1 MYHSCMYIHVPC
13 SYCTVTPLCAS
24 VARLVSGVV
33 WYSTGSAE
41 APSLRDRVLESAVR
55 LGVCCFKL
63 SIFGGSHGVREIFDS
78 LGFRPSELRTL
89 RSIGMFQHTA
99 YRGSSRSRAVARTP
113 DRDAFPAER
122 TEVGLLPALFA
133 RGDGS
138 EGFTRSG

>member
-1 MYHSCMYIHVPC
+1 M
-13 SYCTVTPLCAS
+13 
-24 VARLVSGVV
+24 
-33 WYSTGSAE
+33 
-41 APSLRDRVLESAVR
+41 
-55 LGVCCFKL
+55 
-63 SIFGGSHGVREIFDS
+63 REIFDS
-78 LGFRPSELRTL
+78 LGFRPTELRTL

-99 YRGSSRSRAVARTP
+99 YRGSSRSARGTP